1 MNRKELNSQQSELRR
16 VMLESDQHEKAI
28 ALLLHQHAILHSTK
42 MANAGIWSY
51 EDAILDNLDDAQL
64 RRIPQ
69 NDEHSIV
76 WCIWHLAR
84 VEDVTMNLLVANT
97 AQVFEEENW
106 LTKMNGS
113 IQHTAN
119 AMSKEEILEF
129 SATINI
135 AALREYRITVG
146 RKTRE
151 IVQELNP
158 EVLKEKIKPERIQH
172 LEEKEVVAKGA
183 EGIIEYWSNRNIAG
197 LLLMPA
203 TRHNLVHLNEASRLK
218 TVK

>member
-1 MNRKELNSQQSELRR
+1 
-16 VMLESDQHEKAI
+16 MLESDQHEKTI
-28 ALLLHQHAILHSTK
+28 ALFLHQHAILHSAK
-42 MANAGIWSY
+42 MVNAGIWSY
-51 EDAILDNLDDAQL
+51 EDSILDNLDDAQM
-64 RRIPQ
+64 RRIPK

-106 LTKMNGS
+106 LMKMNAS

-135 AALREYRITVG
+135 AALREYRIAVG
-146 RKTRE
+146 RKTRK

-158 EVLKEKIKPERIQH
+158 EKLKENVNPERIQQ

-183 EGIIEYWSNRNIAG
+183 EGIIEYWSKRNIAG

-203 TRHNLVHLNEASRLK
+203 TRHNLIHLNEASR
-218 TVK
+218 VKSVK